1 MISSRIAGFHN
12 LSRAGRLEKLVEL
25 GLLSER
31 EAAELA
37 LEAGPLAELADNL
50 SENVIGAVAVP
61 LGVATNLTV
70 DGQDVLVAM
79 ATEESSVIAAVSN
92 GARATA
98 RSPVAADR
106 ANRSPLD

>member
-50 SENVIGAVAVP
+50 S
-61 LGVATNLTV
+61 
-70 DGQDVLVAM
+70 
-79 ATEESSVIAAVSN
+79 
-92 GARATA
+92 
-98 RSPVAADR
+98 
-106 ANRSPLD
+106 